1 MITKKLFV
9 MGSMSVMGLAF
20 MSCSKDL
27 SYDAEAA
34 AEAAIQ
40 QQDALY
46 TSNFIKR
53 YGPIDPNQ
61 SWDFSTGVTT
71 YSAASSSS
79 STRAVASVADADFTR
94 TEKEMTIQPEIS
106 EWVFKNLPKGSDN
119 SGKGRPFVMK
129 VGKNDFTIVP
139 LFQGCASYYWEL
151 WMHVD
156 DMANGGKAG
165 DMLIWSKGEGLK
177 YRKADSNADF
187 KELGTG
193 SNGMEKDKGPYEVKA
208 PSYTYDKLPEG
219 SAMSFYLK
227 VWKSYSDFQKYEAN
241 PLNVNYQPEVTSSL
255 TSMMLDVNCP
265 IVPNGVPADYTATII
280 GCEDNKASNTDNDY
294 EDLIFMVYGKPVPPT
309 QRVETVVEEE
319 TKRYIMEDLGR
330 SDDFDFNDV
339 VFDIS
344 YDRYEITYVYD
355 NIDAIHPKS
364 TTRKKLDNIGI
375 VRAAGGIYDFDIKV
389 GNDVKWTK
397 SSVATGITNTEAP
410 YNPNYVMGTFE
421 AKNYNA
427 SSNNIS
433 VVVKFED
440 KTTATEQ
447 IYTIPFPELG
457 AAPKIVAVPV
467 NTSWMNERVQVPV
480 EWFKAGVSE

>member
-53 YGPIDPNQ
+53 YGKIDSNQ
-61 SWDFSTGVTT
+61 SWDFSSSTPT
-71 YSAASSSS
+71 YSASSSGS
-79 STRAVASVADADFTR
+79 STRAVASVADADFHR
-94 TEKEMTIQPEIS
+94 VEKVMTIQPEIS
-106 EWVFKNLPKGSDN
+106 AWVFKNLPKGKDN
-119 SGKGRPFVMK
+119 SGKGRPFVMG

-165 DMLIWSKGEGLK
+165 DMLIWSKGEGLEF
-177 YRKADSNADF
+177 RKSGSTGAFA
-187 KELGTG
+187 KVGTG
-193 SNGMEKDKGPYEVKA
+193 TDGMKKENGPFEVKA

-227 VWKSYSDFQKYEAN
+227 VWKSYSDFQKYEKN
-241 PLNVNYQPEVTSSL
+241 PLDVNLQPEVTSSL

-265 IVPNGVPADYTATII
+265 FVPTDVPESYTATII
-280 GCEDNKASNTDNDY
+280 GCEDNSATNSDKDY

-309 QRVETVVEEE
+309 QRVEKVVVEK
-319 TKRYIMEDLGR
+319 TKRYIMEDLG
-330 SDDFDFNDV
+330 DANDFDFNDV

-344 YDRYEITYVYD
+344 YDRQEITYFYNGDDV
-355 NIDAIHPKS
+355 HPS
-364 TTRKKLDNIGI
+364 RTTKAALPNIGI
-375 VRAAGGIYDFDIKV
+375 VRAAGGIYDFDIKI
-389 GNDVKWTK
+389 GNNVKWAK
-397 SSVATGITNTEAP
+397 SSVASGITNTYAP
-410 YNPNYVMGTFE
+410 YNPNYVMGTFD
-421 AKNYNA
+421 ATGFNA
-427 SSNNIS
+427 STNNIS

-440 KTTATEQ
+440 SSAATEKM
-447 IYTIPFPELG
+447 YTIPFPELG
-457 AAPKIVAVPV
+457 TAPKIVAVPAG
-467 NTSWMNERVQVPV
+467 TYWMNERTQVPV
-480 EWFKAGVSE
+480 KWFNPGAYE